1 MCIKVLH
8 GVHHPKSPLLT
19 CVAVQS
25 AALVGTAARY
35 MADVVVECSYTVL
48 LYCPPYLQALS
59 AAGQRLQQLQ

>member
-1 MCIKVLH
+1 MCSKVLH

-19 CVAVQS
+19 CAVQS
-25 AALVGTAARY
+25 VALVGTATRY